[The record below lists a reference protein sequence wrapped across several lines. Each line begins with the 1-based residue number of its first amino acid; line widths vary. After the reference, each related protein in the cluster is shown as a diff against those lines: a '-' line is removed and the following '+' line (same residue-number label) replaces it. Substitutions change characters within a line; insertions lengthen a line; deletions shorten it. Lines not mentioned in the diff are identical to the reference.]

1 MQGIGLFGQF
11 RSFQYQINPSDNS
24 ILIKDACSQGYILP
38 QIPATIYLMG
48 LRNPEVAKL
57 TEPIR
62 IKLYTNGLQGEAAEL
77 PVDRSPQ
84 FQITTGYVRSLTLKT
99 SETKI
104 NSLTEVSLRLILQN
118 QAISDAQSV
127 S

>member
-1 MQGIGLFGQF
+1 VPLYQGDCPLTIYLPYPDFRLTSTSGVLTDVQGIGLFGQL
-11 RSFQYQINPSDNS
+11 RSYQYQINPSDNS

-84 FQITTGYVRSLTLKT
+84 FQITTG
-99 SETKI
+99 
-104 NSLTEVSLRLILQN
+104 
-118 QAISDAQSV
+118 
-127 S
+127 

>member
-1 MQGIGLFGQF
+1 VQGIGLFGSL
-11 RSFQYQINPSDNS
+11 RSYQYQINPSDNS
-24 ILIKDACSQGYILP
+24 ILIKDACRQGYILP

-62 IKLYTNGLQGEAAEL
+62 IKLYNNGLQGESAEL

-84 FQITTGYVRSLTLKT
+84 FQITTGQVRNLTLTT

-104 NSLTEVSLRLILQN
+104 NSLTEVSLRLMFQN
-118 QAISDAQSV
+118 NAISDA
-127 S
+127 